1 MGQPLPA
8 PITRG
13 DKLRGKICLFVVFN
27 AVTFLIVVIFAF
39 APFYSIY
46 AGGFNVNGTASF
58 LDADGN
64 PMARDDS
71 EWRDACN
78 NYRDDAS
85 KAKLAAMGLS

>member
-1 MGQPLPA
+1 MREQLDA
-8 PITRG
+8 EQ
-13 DKLRGKICLFVVFN
+13 DEDVVKCCMCGRDDDGEY
-27 AVTFLIVVIFAF
+27 LLCD
-39 APFYSIY
+39 
-46 AGGFNVNGTASF
+46 G

>member
-1 MGQPLPA
+1 MTA
-8 PITRG
+8 RHA
-13 DKLRGKICLFVVFN
+13 REF
-27 AVTFLIVVIFAF
+27 IVVIFAF

-58 LDADGN
+58 LDSDGN

>member
-1 MGQPLPA
+1 MGG
-8 PITRG
+8 RG
-13 DKLRGKICLFVVFN
+13 EVLAFERDERRCGLLRQMMATKGASIVT
-27 AVTFLIVVIFAF
+27 AVH
-39 APFYSIY
+39 
-46 AGGFNVNGTASF
+46 ASF

>member
-1 MGQPLPA
+1 MPLPA

-27 AVTFLIVVIFAF
+27 AVTFVHRRHLRVRARG
-39 APFYSIY
+39 SIY

-64 PMARDDS
+64 PMRATS

>member
-1 MGQPLPA
+1 MKSATSSRVGGNWLAFAQRRSRRGQS
-8 PITRG
+8 
-13 DKLRGKICLFVVFN
+13 
-27 AVTFLIVVIFAF
+27 IFAF

-58 LDADGN
+58 LDSDGN